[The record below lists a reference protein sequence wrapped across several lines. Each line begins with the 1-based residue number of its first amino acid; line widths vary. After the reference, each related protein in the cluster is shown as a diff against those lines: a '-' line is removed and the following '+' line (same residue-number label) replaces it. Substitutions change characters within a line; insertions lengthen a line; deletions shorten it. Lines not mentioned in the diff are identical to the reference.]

1 MALTVSGVA
10 IAMGLSLLEVITI
23 PLPSI
28 NIEIGSEWD
37 VSKEVKAYLAGMT
50 FALVASPCSTPV
62 LATLLAYVST
72 TDDYSRGALLLFTY
86 ALGYVAPLMG
96 AAIFT
101 DSLKK
106 IISVRQFTG
115 WVTAASG
122 VLLISGG
129 TYGILSRLL

>member
-1 MALTVSGVA
+1 MALTVSGIA
-10 IAMGLSLLEVITI
+10 IAMGLSLLEVITV

-28 NIEIGSEWD
+28 NIEVGSEWD

-72 TDDYSRGALLLFTY
+72 TDDYSRGAFLLFIY

-101 DSLKK
+101 DSLKQ
-106 IISVRQFTG
+106 IVSVREFTG

-122 VLLISGG
+122 VLLIAGG